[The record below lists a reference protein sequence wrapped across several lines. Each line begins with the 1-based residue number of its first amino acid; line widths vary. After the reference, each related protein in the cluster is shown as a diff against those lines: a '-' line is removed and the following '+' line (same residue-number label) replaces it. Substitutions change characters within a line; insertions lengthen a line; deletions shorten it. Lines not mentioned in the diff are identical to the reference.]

1 MCSSYCCLDTVWP
14 DDTFIC
20 LVFGH
25 IKFAKIIS
33 KFCQIRYEP
42 VQNGQSFIPLSQGD
56 KISTNLVT
64 LLGHQK
70 MVREKDDR
78 FGVTMRERE
87 RECDQIWR
95 NFATLAKLYKSL
107 AYFLFGKML
116 NLLWQICDII
126 GLIFIVAHG
135 QILKNNIAIW
145 SHWSKWGLKLYC
157 FT

>member
-1 MCSSYCCLDTVWP
+1 
-14 DDTFIC
+14 
-20 LVFGH
+20 
-25 IKFAKIIS
+25 
-33 KFCQIRYEP
+33 
-42 VQNGQSFIPLSQGD
+42 
-56 KISTNLVT
+56 
-64 LLGHQK
+64 

-126 GLIFIVAHG
+126 GLIFIVANGH
-135 QILKNNIAIW
+135 
-145 SHWSKWGLKLYC
+145 
-157 FT
+157 T